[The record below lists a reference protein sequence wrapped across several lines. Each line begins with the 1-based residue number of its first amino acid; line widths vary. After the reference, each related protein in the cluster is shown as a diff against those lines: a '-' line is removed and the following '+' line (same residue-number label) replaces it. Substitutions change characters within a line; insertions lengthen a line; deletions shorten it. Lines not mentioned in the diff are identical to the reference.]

1 MRKDVM
7 TLPPDSAAHEHL
19 INRFLR
25 QLLALLT
32 LKHALLLSAGWC
44 FAWGLAVLLLRVVA
58 GTPRKPLLWGAL
70 GLLAVAVV
78 AWLLARRELPARS
91 SVRALL
97 DGQNDCG
104 GLLMAAESAALG
116 ALANACQP
124 SCCPNWC
131 WRGARAWGYA
141 LPHRSLLL
149 SVWPCQFVWRR

>member
-1 MRKDVM
+1 M
-7 TLPPDSAAHEHL
+7 TLSPDSAAHEHL

-70 GLLAVAVV
+70 GLVAVVVV

-97 DGQNDCG
+97 DGQND
-104 GLLMAAESAALG
+104 
-116 ALANACQP
+116 
-124 SCCPNWC
+124 
-131 WRGARAWGYA
+131 
-141 LPHRSLLL
+141 
-149 SVWPCQFVWRR
+149 